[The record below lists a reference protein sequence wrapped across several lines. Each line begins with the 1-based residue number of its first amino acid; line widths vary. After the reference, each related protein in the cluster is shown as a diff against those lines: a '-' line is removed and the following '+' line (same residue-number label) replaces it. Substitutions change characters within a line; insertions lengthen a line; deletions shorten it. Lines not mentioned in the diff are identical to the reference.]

1 MPNPSKFIYAAAL
14 ALTVASDI
22 KERLDAKKAAKL
34 YLASHKEFEEIQRA
48 NEAQI
53 SYLCHMLDEHD
64 IAVDEF
70 DLIAL
75 NFNQ

>member
-1 MPNPSKFIYAAAL
+1 MPKNLLITAAL
-14 ALTVASDI
+14 VLTIASDI
-22 KERLDAKKAAKL
+22 KSRVEAKKAAKL
-34 YLASHKEFEEIQRA
+34 YLASLEAYEETQRA

-53 SYLCHMLDEHD
+53 SYLCHMLDQHD
-64 IAVDEF
+64 IPADAF

>member
-1 MPNPSKFIYAAAL
+1 MPNLSKLIYTAAL
-14 ALTVASDI
+14 ALTVASEI
-22 KERLDAKKAAKL
+22 KERIDAKKAAKL
-34 YLASHKEFEEIQRA
+34 YLASHEAFEETQRA

-53 SYLCHMLDEHD
+53 SYLCHMLDQHD